1 MSGVDER
8 PVEQEE
14 PSSSTFK
21 AFGMTF
27 EEYTNAQR
35 PDRRRARRNA
45 ARTRIYIDLI
55 VIAANFIATVLNII
69 LGSWVAIVFILT
81 IIPFM
86 YWLNGDVITYIE
98 NMDIGRIQF
107 VRD

>member
-1 MSGVDER
+1 MSGIEEK
-8 PVEQEE
+8 PVKEE
-14 PSSSTFK
+14 PLLRTFK

-27 EEYTNAQR
+27 EEHTNAQR

-69 LGSWVAIVFILT
+69 LGSWVAIVSILT

-86 YWLNGDVITYIE
+86 YWLNGDVTTYIE
-98 NMDIGRIQF
+98 NMDIGSVRF